1 MDSLKNALTE
11 ISHMKL
17 RQLITQ
23 FVVLGIVVSISL
35 MMWKGLML
43 VTNSES
49 PIAVVVTGGMEPSF
63 YRGDILF
70 VNWDYTNPSPGDIVV
85 FKVPS
90 QEIPIVHRVISVQPT

>member
-23 FVVLGIVVSISL
+23 FVFIGIVVSSAL

-85 FKVPS
+85 YKVPS

>member
-1 MDSLKNALTE
+1 MDSLKNAPIET
-11 ISHMKL
+11 SQL
-17 RQLITQ
+17 RQMITQ
-23 FVVLGIVVSISL
+23 IIFIGIVVSNAF

-49 PIAVVVTGGMEPSF
+49 PIVVILTGGMEPSF

-85 FKVPS
+85 YKVPS
-90 QEIPIVHRVISVQPT
+90 QEIPIVRRVISVQPT

>member
-1 MDSLKNALTE
+1 MDSLKNAPTE
-11 ISHMKL
+11 M

-23 FVVLGIVVSISL
+23 FVVLGIVVSSAL

-49 PIAVVVTGGMEPSF
+49 PILVVLTGGMEPSF
-63 YRGDILF
+63 YRGDIVI

-85 FKVPS
+85 YKVPS
-90 QEIPIVHRVISVQPT
+90 QEIPIVRRVISVQPT

>member
-1 MDSLKNALTE
+1 MDSLKNAPIET
-11 ISHMKL
+11 SQL
-17 RQLITQ
+17 RQMITQ
-23 FVVLGIVVSISL
+23 IVFIGIVVSSAL

-49 PIAVVVTGGMEPSF
+49 PILVVVTGGMEPSF
-63 YRGDILF
+63 HRGDILF

-85 FKVPS
+85 YKVPS

>member
-23 FVVLGIVVSISL
+23 FVVLGTVVSSAL

-49 PIAVVVTGGMEPSF
+49 PIVVV
-63 YRGDILF
+63 
-70 VNWDYTNPSPGDIVV
+70 
-85 FKVPS
+85 
-90 QEIPIVHRVISVQPT
+90 

>member
-23 FVVLGIVVSISL
+23 FVVLGIVVSSAL

>member
-1 MDSLKNALTE
+1 MDSLKNAPIET
-11 ISHMKL
+11 SQL

-23 FVVLGIVVSISL
+23 FVSLGIVVSSAL

-49 PIAVVVTGGMEPSF
+49 PILVVVTGGMEPSF

-85 FKVPS
+85 YKVPS
-90 QEIPIVHRVISVQPT
+90 QEILIVHRVISVQQT

>member
-23 FVVLGIVVSISL
+23 FVFIGIVVSSAL

-90 QEIPIVHRVISVQPT
+90 KEIPIVHRVISVQPT

>member
-23 FVVLGIVVSISL
+23 FVVLGIVVSSAL

-49 PIAVVVTGGMEPSF
+49 PIVVVLTGGMEPSF

-85 FKVPS
+85 YKAPS
-90 QEIPIVHRVISVQPT
+90 QEILIVHRVISVQQT

>member
-1 MDSLKNALTE
+1 MDSLKNAPIET
-11 ISHMKL
+11 SQL

-23 FVVLGIVVSISL
+23 FVVLGIVVSSAL

-49 PIAVVVTGGMEPSF
+49 PILVVLTGGMEPSF

-85 FKVPS
+85 YKVPS
-90 QEIPIVHRVISVQPT
+90 QEIPMVHRVISVQPT